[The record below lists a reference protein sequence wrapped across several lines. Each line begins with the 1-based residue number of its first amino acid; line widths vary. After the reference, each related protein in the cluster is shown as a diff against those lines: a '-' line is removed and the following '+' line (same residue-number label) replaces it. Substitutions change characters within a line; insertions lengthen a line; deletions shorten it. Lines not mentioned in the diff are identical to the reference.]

1 MLVEHQFSI
10 RVKLNNYEIEIAGTR
25 EEVLKTLDGLSK
37 IIQKVAKAFE
47 ESIGSVEIKFKE
59 KVPIIKEKFPTIPK
73 PSGCADAIIKLLSTD
88 WGHTPRT
95 WRELKEA
102 MEVNAIYYSK
112 GSITGQLTYLT
123 QKKTIRRIKTER
135 GYAYILVD

>member
-1 MLVEHQFSI
+1 MLVEGPFSI
-10 RVKLNNYEIEIAGTR
+10 RVRLSDYEIEITGTR
-25 EEVLKTLDGLSK
+25 EEVLKTLDDLSK
-37 IIQKVAKAFE
+37 IIGKVSRAFE
-47 ESIGSVEIKFKE
+47 ESSGPTKIKLKE
-59 KVPIIKEKFPTIPK
+59 KAPLIKEKFPTIPK